1 MNRAGAGTGG
11 RAETSAGAEADA
23 GFGAVAAERRGLLDL
38 GYRMLGS
45 VHDAEDVVQETYA
58 RWYALGE
65 DERAAIERPA
75 AWLTR
80 VASRI
85 CLDQLASAR
94 RRRERYTGE
103 WLPEPLPG
111 AGVWT
116 SAGSAGSG
124 DPAERIT
131 LDESVAMG
139 MLVVLDA
146 VTPAER
152 VAFILHDV
160 FGVPFA
166 EIAEAVGRSPAACRQ
181 LAASARRR
189 LARDRPAL
197 GPAADRARV
206 VSAFRRACL
215 TGDLETLTALLDPA
229 VTARSDGGG
238 KVSAALRPVVGADRV
253 ARFLLGIMRKAAGV
267 DLVETDVNGGPGV
280 AVRLGEATLGIV
292 SAEISDGRVTE
303 LWLVMNPDK
312 LHAWSPAAP

>member
-1 MNRAGAGTGG
+1 MTG
-11 RAETSAGAEADA
+11 ESAPEEAW
-23 GFGAVAAERRGLLDL
+23 AVAVERRSLLDL

-58 RWYALGE
+58 RWYALE
-65 DERAAIERPA
+65 ESERAAIERPA

-85 CLDQLASAR
+85 CLDVLASAR

-111 AGVWT
+111 AGTWT
-116 SAGSAGSG
+116 SAAPGPD

-131 LDESVAMG
+131 LDESVAIG
-139 MLVVLDA
+139 MLVVLDS

-189 LARDRPAL
+189 LAQDRPSL
-197 GPAADRARV
+197 TPASEEARV
-206 VSAFRRACL
+206 IAEFKRACA
-215 TGDLETLTALLDPA
+215 TGDLASLTALLDPSA
-229 VTARSDGGG
+229 RLRSDGGG
-238 KVSAALRPVVGADRV
+238 KVSAALRPVVGRDRV
-253 ARFLLGIMRKAAGV
+253 ARFVFGVLRKVHRAEPTAT
-267 DLVETDVNGGPGV
+267 LTETTVNGRPGLALTV
-280 AVRLGEATLGIV
+280 GETVFGVV
-292 SAEISDGRVTE
+292 SAEIVAGRATE
-303 LWLVMNPDK
+303 IWIMLNPDK
-312 LHAWSPAAP
+312 LHAW

>member
-1 MNRAGAGTGG
+1 M
-11 RAETSAGAEADA
+11 TSPESARPVAD
-23 GFGAVAAERRGLLDL
+23 ERRGLLDL

-58 RWYALGE
+58 RWYALE
-65 DERAAIERPA
+65 ESEREAIERPA

-85 CLDQLASAR
+85 CLDVLASAR

-111 AGVWT
+111 AGTWT
-116 SAGSAGSG
+116 SAAPSG
-124 DPAERIT
+124 AADPAERIT

-152 VAFILHDV
+152 VSFILHDV

-166 EIAEAVGRSPAACRQ
+166 EIAEAVGRSPASCRQ

-189 LARDRPAL
+189 LARERPAL
-197 GPAADRARV
+197 TPAEDGARV
-206 VSAFRRACL
+206 IAAFKAACL
-215 TGDLETLTALLDPA
+215 TGDLDSLTALLDPA

-238 KVSAALRPVVGADRV
+238 KVSAARRPVIGADRV
-253 ARFLLGIMRKAAGV
+253 ARFLLGILRKVHAIAPTAT
-267 DLVETDVNGGPGV
+267 LTETTVNGRPGAAITV
-280 AVRLGEATLGIV
+280 DGTVHGVV
-292 SAEISDGRVTE
+292 SAEITSGHITQ
-303 LWLVMNPDK
+303 LWIILNPDK
-312 LHAWSPAAP
+312 LTPWNNPHKPPPR